1 MLHRS
6 PFLTGSVINYHSV
19 SQMNPPLRN
28 LRDLVAVCDHDQ
40 RRQVLIGNASENLQ
54 HFLRI
59 SMVEVP
65 GRFIGQKQFWSM
77 HKSAR
82 DSRAL
87 HLAPAELMHKMMLS
101 FLHAHKTKH
110 LPGTGHGLAEF
121 DPLKLQ
127 WHADVFQH
135 LESRKE
141 AAKLE
146 HNPHVAP

>member
-1 MLHRS
+1 MLHCS
-6 PFLTGSVINYHSV
+6 PSLTDTVTNYPSV

-82 DSRAL
+82 GARAI
-87 HLAPAELMHKMMLS
+87 AVRCISPPLS
-101 FLHAHKTKH
+101 
-110 LPGTGHGLAEF
+110 
-121 DPLKLQ
+121 
-127 WHADVFQH
+127 
-135 LESRKE
+135 
-141 AAKLE
+141 
-146 HNPHVAP
+146 